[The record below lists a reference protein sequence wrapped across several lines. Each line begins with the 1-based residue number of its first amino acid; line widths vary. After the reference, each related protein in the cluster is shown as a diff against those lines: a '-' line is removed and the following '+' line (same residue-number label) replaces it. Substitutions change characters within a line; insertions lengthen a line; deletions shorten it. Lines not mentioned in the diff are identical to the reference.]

1 VSPIPIFS
9 TLFQRLSR
17 LFPAFSR
24 AGEAFLTGPD
34 TTTPRRWTLNETT
47 EKEWRRW
54 RTAFL
59 TNPRPWALPTPEL
72 ASRVLDW
79 AWLWQDKPVLTALE
93 PLLEE
98 KSMHD
103 TAWRALQGRLRKPPA
118 WLLVSGPE
126 ALQWQSR
133 LQPVLNQLPEPLTL
147 FVQPHPLAMPAPA
160 MPGWD
165 HTTAAVIC
173 RGLEC
178 SSPVRDLDYLLEALQ
193 DG

>member
-1 VSPIPIFS
+1 VAAVANG
-9 TLFQRLSR
+9 LSDQ
-17 LFPAFSR
+17 S
-24 AGEAFLTGPD
+24 
-34 TTTPRRWTLNETT
+34 
-47 EKEWRRW
+47 
-54 RTAFL
+54 
-59 TNPRPWALPTPEL
+59 
-72 ASRVLDW
+72 
-79 AWLWQDKPVLTALE
+79 TALGIAHAGAGQQGAGLGV
-93 PLLEE
+93 LLEE